1 VTPIAHARWFVGRDG
16 SYPSDWGFVA
26 EPLTLGLVASAA
38 AMAGAWVLAT
48 RRRPRAPLPL
58 GRLAGSVPRLLAT
71 SLGVSLA
78 ALAATGRLLSPGVA
92 LGDSAPHTA
101 LAAFELLVG
110 AWLIVGARLRAAAA
124 ALAGLIAGAALVVG
138 PLPVLESGVVA
149 GIALYL
155 AQAPGSNAEG
165 RRRAARALR
174 LALGGSLVLVAF
186 TEKLAGPALTQAVIH
201 EHPTLNVI
209 AAAGLPFGDLR
220 FVGLAGAAEVFLGLV
235 IASGAGMQLIALGA
249 LIPFVATVGVFGL
262 PELVGH
268 LPIYGALCALA
279 IMASD

>member
-1 VTPIAHARWFVGRDG
+1 VTPTAHARWFVDRDET
-16 SYPSDWGFVA
+16 YPSDWGFFA
-26 EPLTLGLVASAA
+26 EPLTLVLVASAA
-38 AMAGAWVLAT
+38 GMAAVWVLAT
-48 RRRPRAPLPL
+48 RRRPPAPLPL
-58 GRLAGSVPRLLAT
+58 GRLAGGVPRLLAVT
-71 SLGVSLA
+71 LGVSLG
-78 ALAATGRLLSPGVA
+78 ALAATGKLLSPAVT
-92 LGDSAPHTA
+92 LEDSAPHTA

-110 AWLIVGARLRAAAA
+110 AWLVLGVRLRGAAL
-124 ALAGLIAGAALVVG
+124 ALAGLIAAAAFVVG

-155 AQAPGSNAEG
+155 AQAPGDDAGG

-174 LALGGSLVLVAF
+174 VALGGSLVLVAF
-186 TEKLAGPALTQAVIH
+186 TEKLTGPALTQAVIH
-201 EHPTLNVI
+201 EHPSLNVL

-220 FVGLAGAAEVFLGLV
+220 FVGLAGAAEIFLGLV
-235 IASGAGMQLIALGA
+235 IASGAGSQLIALGA

-279 IMASD
+279 ITASD